1 MITQEDLKDYLRK
14 IDALKDGVF
23 SYAYED
29 EIKLKNGDTRKW
41 VIVAVNDYDLYTQ
54 SLDFSDIINEART
67 RCQDTLF
74 AVYRP
79 LNDKV
84 KKQLKD
90 KIIIP

>member
-1 MITQEDLKDYLRK
+1 MGMLDLIEYLKKINDLKE
-14 IDALKDGVF
+14 GVS
-23 SYAYED
+23 SYAYE
-29 EIKLKNGDTRKW
+29 EEYKLSNGDTKKW
-41 VIVAVNDYDLYTQ
+41 VIIAVNDYDLYTQ
-54 SLDFSDIINEART
+54 SLDFSDIINEARA

-90 KIIIP
+90 KIIML